1 MQTLILAD
9 FWSVLGAIAMVAIS
23 VILIG
28 LILLQKNRGS
38 GLSGA
43 FGGVG
48 GHSAFGTK
56 TGDVL
61 TWVTVGLTT
70 MFLLLAV
77 LLNYAFDK
85 TPKKAATAAAAQ
97 TSGEQTTE
105 PAATGTEQPAAQGE
119 PSTAQPAQP
128 AAAEAAPAA
137 AADPGAAVPEA
148 AVPPPSE
155 PPAPPPSEPVAEPVS
170 PPPAG
175 E

>member
-97 TSGEQTTE
+97 TSGDGDGATRGSGRAVGGPTR
-105 PAATGTEQPAAQGE
+105 AARGGRGRACRRHGPRRC
-119 PSTAQPAQP
+119 
-128 AAAEAAPAA
+128 
-137 AADPGAAVPEA
+137 GARDRGSS
-148 AVPPPSE
+148 SE
-155 PPAPPPSEPVAEPVS
+155 
-170 PPPAG
+170 
-175 E
+175 